1 MRGEAPLRS
10 AFRRLVF
17 RLLLIALVLTAGGYA
32 WFSRAT
38 QAAPTPQQMRVMMTS
53 AVIKRDQPDGEAKC
67 LLPLFVDSSN
77 VSAKFLRVL
86 IETEDRS
93 FRDNWGG
100 LNVNGLFSAAVH
112 GGFRRGGS
120 SITQQLVKNIMFEP
134 GDNRWR
140 RKAYEIPW
148 AILVSEHFTHEEILT
163 AYLNHLPFRHGLYG
177 IESAS
182 LFYFHKHAS
191 DLNHYESALLEVM
204 LSNPKTDYASHDQQ
218 VRDNTVKKARNLLV
232 HLVKTKRVPASAVRE
247 HVLIGAAERPQ
258 MDCGYT
264 RDFVMRE
271 ARQNGWLPN
280 DGATFRIFI
289 TVNPNRQVAARAAAD
304 AVADSLY
311 ERNGSQLSLVNV
323 DRGGRILAL
332 QGGLDYQESQYDRAT
347 DARRSPGSLGK
358 IIVLAEACEQGY
370 SLGSAISDMPLP
382 GGRPRNDDGRYLGK
396 VSVRN
401 AFIYSRNA
409 AFFRLAETLG
419 PAKVAA
425 RAAAFG
431 LHSKFPSDGGVAI
444 GDFSAT
450 PLEMTAIVATISNGG
465 RLVRPYIVSGI
476 TTSYGERAHWYS
488 GSGKTTQAVSEKC
501 AKMLGEAMGGVVKWG
516 TGRNARIDDARGK
529 TGTTN
534 AYRDAWFVGYTK
546 DGTALGIWMG
556 NDEQQMGTNGIKG
569 GSLPAATF
577 RTYFEKL
584 HENLKAPAI
593 VKRKPPH
600 MQTSKLDWWIP
611 Q

>member
-1 MRGEAPLRS
+1 LRS
-10 AFRRLVF
+10 VLHGLVF
-17 RLLLIALVLTAGGYA
+17 RLVVLAVVLGVGGYV
-32 WFSRAT
+32 WFSRASEV
-38 QAAPTPQQMRVMMTS
+38 APTPEQMRVMMTS
-53 AVIKRDQPDGEAKC
+53 AVIKRDQPGGEAKC
-67 LLPLFVDSSN
+67 LLPLFVKSTD
-77 VSAKFLRVL
+77 VSPKFLRVL
-86 IETEDRS
+86 IETEDRT

-100 LNVNGLFSAAVH
+100 LNLNGLFSAAVH

-148 AILVSEHFTHEEILT
+148 AILVSQHFTHDDVLT

-182 LFYFHKHAS
+182 LFYFHKHAR
-191 DLNHYESALLEVM
+191 DLNYYESALLEVM
-204 LSNPKTDYASHDQQ
+204 LSNPKTDYASQDQQ
-218 VRDNTVKKARNLLV
+218 VRDHTVKKARNLLA
-232 HLVKTKRVPASAVRE
+232 HLVKTKRVPATALHE
-247 HVLIGAAERPQ
+247 HVMIGAAERPQ

-271 ARQNGWLPN
+271 ARQNGWLP
-280 DGATFRIFI
+280 DEGATFRIFI
-289 TVNPNRQVAARAAAD
+289 TVDPNRQVAARAAAD
-304 AVADSLY
+304 AIADSLY

-332 QGGLDYQESQYDRAT
+332 QGGLDYQDSQYDRAT

-370 SLGSAISDMPLP
+370 TLESAISDLPLP
-382 GGRPRNDDGRYLGK
+382 GGRPRNDGGRYLGK
-396 VSVRN
+396 ISVRN

-409 AFFRLAETLG
+409 AFFRLAEAVG

-425 RAAAFG
+425 RAQAFG
-431 LHSKFPSDGGVAI
+431 LTGKFPRDGGMAI
-444 GDFSAT
+444 GEFAAT
-450 PLEMTAIVATISNGG
+450 PLEMTAIVATISNDG
-465 RLVRPYIVSGI
+465 RLVRPYIVAGI

-488 GSGKTTQAVSEKC
+488 APRKVTRALSEKC
-501 AKMLGEAMGGVVKWG
+501 AKMVGEAMGGVVKWG

-534 AYRDAWFVGYTK
+534 EYRDAWFVGYTK
-546 DGTALGIWMG
+546 DGTAVGIWMG

-584 HENLKAPAI
+584 HENLRPPAI

-600 MQTSKLDWWIP
+600 MQTSRLDFDWP
-611 Q
+611 D

>member
-1 MRGEAPLRS
+1 MWS

-17 RLLLIALVLTAGGYA
+17 RLVILALVLAAGGYL
-32 WFSRAT
+32 WFSLAT
-38 QAAPTPQQMRVMMTS
+38 ESAPSPQQMRVMMTS
-53 AVIKRDQPDGEAKC
+53 AVIKRDQIDGEAKC
-67 LLPLFVDSSN
+67 LLPVFVKTSD
-77 VSAKFLRVL
+77 VSPKFLHVL

-93 FRDNWGG
+93 FRENWGG
-100 LNVNGLFSAAVH
+100 LNVNGLFSAVMH

-148 AILVSEHFTHEEILT
+148 AILVSQHFTHSEILT

-191 DLNHYESALLEVM
+191 NLNYYESALLEVM
-204 LSNPKTDYASHDQQ
+204 LSNPKTDLASQDQQ
-218 VRDNTVKKARNLLV
+218 IRDHTVKKARNLLS
-232 HLVKTKRVPASAVRE
+232 HLVKTKRIPASALQE
-247 HVLIGAAERPQ
+247 HVLLGNADRPH

-271 ARQNGWLPN
+271 ARQNGWLPE
-280 DGATFRIFI
+280 DGSTFRIFI
-289 TVNPNRQVAARAAAD
+289 TVDPSRQVAARAAAD
-304 AVADSLY
+304 AVADALY
-311 ERNGSQLSLVNV
+311 ERSASQLSLVNI

-370 SLGSAISDMPLP
+370 TLESVISDMALP

-396 VSVRN
+396 ISLRN
-401 AFIYSRNA
+401 AFIHSRNA
-409 AFFRLAETLG
+409 AFFRLAEKLG
-419 PAKVAA
+419 PAKVAE
-425 RAAAFG
+425 RAQAFG
-431 LHSKFPSDGGVAI
+431 LRGKFPGDGGVAV
-444 GDFSAT
+444 GEFSAT
-450 PLEMTAIVATISNGG
+450 PLEMTAVVATISNGG
-465 RLVRPYIVSGI
+465 RLVRPYIISGI
-476 TTSYGERAHWYS
+476 TTSYGERSHWYS
-488 GSGKTTQAVSEKC
+488 ADRKVTHAVSEKC
-501 AKMLGEAMGGVVKWG
+501 ARMVGEAMGEVVKWG
-516 TGRNARIDDARGK
+516 TGRNASIDGARGK

-534 AYRDAWFVGYTK
+534 EYRDAWFVGYTK
-546 DGTALGIWMG
+546 EGSAVGIWVG

-577 RTYFEKL
+577 RTYFEKV
-584 HENLKAPAI
+584 HEGSKPTM

-600 MQTSKLDWWIP
+600 MQTSRVDSWLP

>member
-1 MRGEAPLRS
+1 MPGEAPLRT

-17 RLLLIALVLTAGGYA
+17 RLLLLSLVLAAGGYV
-32 WFSRAT
+32 WFSRASE
-38 QAAPTPQQMRVMMTS
+38 AAPTTQQMRVMMTS
-53 AVIKRDQPDGEAKC
+53 AVIKRDQAGAEAKC
-67 LLPLFVDSSN
+67 LLPLFVKNTD
-77 VSAKFLRVL
+77 VSPKFLRVL

-93 FRDNWGG
+93 FHENWGG
-100 LNVNGLFSAAVH
+100 LNLNGLFSAAVH

-148 AILVSEHFTHEEILT
+148 AILVNQNFSHDDVLT

-182 LFYFHKHAS
+182 LFYFHKHAR
-191 DLNHYESALLEVM
+191 DLNYYESALLEVM
-204 LSNPKTDYASHDQQ
+204 LSNPRTDYASQDQQ
-218 VRDNTVKKARNLLV
+218 IRDHTVKKARNLLV
-232 HLVKTKRVPASAVRE
+232 HLVKTKRIPAAALRE
-247 HVLIGAAERPQ
+247 HVQIGTTERPQ

-271 ARQNGWLPN
+271 ARQNGWLPD
-280 DGATFRIFI
+280 DGSTFRIFI
-289 TVNPNRQVAARAAAD
+289 TVDPNRQVAARAAAD
-304 AVADSLY
+304 SVADSLY
-311 ERNGSQLSLVNV
+311 EKNGSQLSLVNV
-323 DRGGRILAL
+323 DRSGRILAL
-332 QGGLDYQESQYDRAT
+332 QGGLDYRESQFDRAT

-358 IIVLAEACEQGY
+358 IVVLAEACEQGFT
-370 SLGSAISDMPLP
+370 LETPISDMPLP
-382 GGRPRNDDGRYLGK
+382 GGRPKNDDGRYLGK
-396 VSVRN
+396 ISVRS

-419 PAKVAA
+419 PDKVAA
-425 RAAAFG
+425 RAQAFG
-431 LHSKFPSDGGVAI
+431 LHGKFPRDGGIAV
-444 GDFSAT
+444 GEFSAT
-450 PLEMTAIVATISNGG
+450 PLEMTAVVATVANDG

-476 TTSYGERAHWYS
+476 TTSYGERAHWHS
-488 GSGKTTQAVSEKC
+488 APRKVTQAVSPKC
-501 AKMLGEAMGGVVKWG
+501 AKMVGEAMGGVVKWG

-534 AYRDAWFVGYTK
+534 EYRDAWFVGYTK
-546 DGTALGIWMG
+546 DGSAVGIWMG

-569 GSLPAATF
+569 GSLPATTF

-584 HENLKAPAI
+584 HDNLKAPAV

-600 MQTSKLDWWIP
+600 VQTSRLDLILP
-611 Q
+611 R

>member
-1 MRGEAPLRS
+1 LRS

-17 RLLLIALVLTAGGYA
+17 RLLMVSLVLAAGGYV
-32 WFSRAT
+32 WFNRAT
-38 QAAPTPQQMRVMMTS
+38 EAAPTPQQMRVMMTS
-53 AVIKRDQPDGEAKC
+53 AVIKRDQPDGDAKC
-67 LLPLFVDSSN
+67 LLPLFVQSSD
-77 VSAKFLRVL
+77 VSAKFRRVL
-86 IETEDRS
+86 IETEDRT

-100 LNVNGLFSAAVH
+100 LNLNGLFSAAVH

-148 AILVSEHFTHEEILT
+148 AILVSQHFSHEEILT

-182 LFYFHKHAS
+182 LFYFHKHAR
-191 DLNHYESALLEVM
+191 DLNYYESALLEVM
-204 LSNPKTDYASHDQQ
+204 LSNPKTDYASQDQRI
-218 VRDNTVKKARNLLV
+218 RDHTVMKARNLLA
-232 HLVKTKRVPASAVRE
+232 HLVKTRRIPASAMHE
-247 HVLIGAAERPQ
+247 HVAIGNAERPQ
-258 MDCGYT
+258 VDCGYT

-271 ARQNGWLPN
+271 ARQNGWLPE
-280 DGATFRIFI
+280 DGSTFRIFI
-289 TVNPNRQVAARAAAD
+289 TVDPNRQIAARAAAD

-323 DRGGRILAL
+323 DRSGRILAL

-370 SLGSAISDMPLP
+370 TLESAIYDTPLP

-396 VSVRN
+396 ISVRN

-409 AFFRLAETLG
+409 AFFRLAEALG

-425 RAAAFG
+425 RAEAFG
-431 LHSKFPSDGGVAI
+431 LHGKFPKDGGMAI
-444 GDFSAT
+444 GEFAAT
-450 PLEMTAIVATISNGG
+450 PLEMTAIVATISNDG
-465 RLVRPYIVSGI
+465 RLVRPYIVAGI
-476 TTSYGERAHWYS
+476 TTSYGERSHWYS
-488 GSGKTTQAVSEKC
+488 APRRVTHAISEKC
-501 AKMLGEAMGGVVKWG
+501 AKMVGEAMGGVVKWG

-546 DGTALGIWMG
+546 DGTAVGIWMG

-577 RTYFEKL
+577 RTYFETL
-584 HENLKAPAI
+584 NENLRAPAV

-600 MQTSKLDWWIP
+600 MQTSRLDFILP

>member
-1 MRGEAPLRS
+1 LRS

-17 RLLLIALVLTAGGYA
+17 RLLMVSLVLAAGGYV
-32 WFSRAT
+32 WFNRAT
-38 QAAPTPQQMRVMMTS
+38 EAAPTPQQMRVMMTS
-53 AVIKRDQPDGEAKC
+53 AVIKRDQPDGDAKC
-67 LLPLFVDSSN
+67 LLPLFVQSSD
-77 VSAKFLRVL
+77 VSAKFRRVL
-86 IETEDRS
+86 IETEDRT

-100 LNVNGLFSAAVH
+100 LNLNGLFSAAVH

-148 AILVSEHFTHEEILT
+148 AILVSQHFSHEEILT

-182 LFYFHKHAS
+182 LFYFHKHAR
-191 DLNHYESALLEVM
+191 DLNYYESALLEVM
-204 LSNPKTDYASHDQQ
+204 LSNPKTDYASQDQRI
-218 VRDNTVKKARNLLV
+218 RDHTVMKARNLLA
-232 HLVKTKRVPASAVRE
+232 HLVKTRRIPASAMHE
-247 HVLIGAAERPQ
+247 HVAIGNAERPQ
-258 MDCGYT
+258 VDCGYT

-271 ARQNGWLPN
+271 ARQNGWLPE
-280 DGATFRIFI
+280 DGSTFRIFI
-289 TVNPNRQVAARAAAD
+289 TVDPNRQIAARAAAD

-323 DRGGRILAL
+323 DRSGRILAL

-370 SLGSAISDMPLP
+370 TLESAIYDTPLP

-396 VSVRN
+396 ISVRN

-409 AFFRLAETLG
+409 AFFRLAEALG

-425 RAAAFG
+425 RAEAFG
-431 LHSKFPSDGGVAI
+431 LHGKFPKDGGMAI
-444 GDFSAT
+444 GEFAAT
-450 PLEMTAIVATISNGG
+450 PLEMTAIVATISNDG
-465 RLVRPYIVSGI
+465 RLVRPYIVAGI
-476 TTSYGERAHWYS
+476 TTSYGERSHWYS
-488 GSGKTTQAVSEKC
+488 APRRVTHAISEKC
-501 AKMLGEAMGGVVKWG
+501 AKMVGEAMGGVVKWG

-546 DGTALGIWMG
+546 DGTAVGIWMG

-584 HENLKAPAI
+584 HENLRAPAV

-600 MQTSKLDWWIP
+600 MQTSRLDFILP

>member
-1 MRGEAPLRS
+1 MRS
-10 AFRRLVF
+10 AFRRLVL
-17 RLLLIALVLTAGGYA
+17 RLLLLALLLSAGGYV
-32 WFSRAT
+32 WFTRAT
-38 QAAPTPQQMRVMMTS
+38 AAAPTVQQMRVMMTS
-53 AVIKRDQPDGEAKC
+53 AVIKRDQLDGEAKC
-67 LLPLFVDSSN
+67 LLPLFVKASE
-77 VSAKFLRVL
+77 VSPKFLRVL

-93 FRDNWGG
+93 FRENWGG
-100 LNVNGLFSAAVH
+100 LNLNGLFSAAMH

-148 AILVSEHFTHEEILT
+148 AILVNEHFSHEDILT

-182 LFYFHKHAS
+182 LYYFHKHAAN
-191 DLNHYESALLEVM
+191 LNYYESALLEVM
-204 LSNPKTDYASHDQQ
+204 LSNPKTDFASQDQRI
-218 VRDNTVKKARNLLV
+218 RDHTVTKARNLV
-232 HLVKTKRVPASAVRE
+232 AHLVKTKRIPQAALRE

-271 ARQNGWLPN
+271 ARQNGWLPE
-280 DGATFRIFI
+280 DGSTFRIFI
-289 TVNPNRQVAARAAAD
+289 TVDPNRQIAARAAAD

-323 DRGGRILAL
+323 DRSGRILAL
-332 QGGLDYQESQYDRAT
+332 QGGLDYQESQFDRAT

-358 IIVLAEACEQGY
+358 IVVLAEACEQGY
-370 SLGSAISDMPLP
+370 TLDSAISDLPLP

-396 VSVRN
+396 MSVRN
-401 AFIYSRNA
+401 AFVYSRNA
-409 AFFRLAETLG
+409 AFFRLAEALG
-419 PAKVAA
+419 PQKVAA

-431 LHSKFPSDGGVAI
+431 LHGKFPKDGGMAI
-444 GDFSAT
+444 GEFSAT
-450 PLEMTAIVATISNGG
+450 PLEMTAVVATISNNG

-476 TTSYGERAHWYS
+476 TTSYGERSHWYAAAHNA
-488 GSGKTTQAVSEKC
+488 THAVSEKC
-501 AKMLGEAMGGVVKWG
+501 ARMVGEAMGGVVKWG

-534 AYRDAWFVGYTK
+534 EYRDAWFVGYTK
-546 DGTALGIWMG
+546 DGTAVGIWMG

-584 HENLKAPAI
+584 HENLKAPAV
-593 VKRKPPH
+593 VKRRPPH
-600 MQTSKLDWWIP
+600 IQTSRLDAWLP